1 MHFREN
7 GCVESVPVF
16 HWSPWGFF
24 LLVVAAGCAFALGV
38 VFTYRK
44 FGRAATDRER
54 DLTRKLEERA
64 ADHLAAVERA
74 EEAHKR
80 LKDLIRH
87 DALTGLTNRTILLE
101 SFATEWRRCRRD
113 QKPLSIL
120 FFAVD
125 FFEEFDATYGSE
137 AGDECLR
144 RVAAVLSAGVRRA
157 GDVAA
162 RWGGEGFVVLLPST
176 DPAGAE
182 IVARRLMGDL
192 DLLAIPH
199 NRPAEGGVVSM
210 SVGVATELPGKGGGD
225 HLLESAEG
233 ALRHARSHGGRQ
245 MVSASPEPQ
254 LTAGPS

>member
-1 MHFREN
+1 
-7 GCVESVPVF
+7 
-16 HWSPWGFF
+16 
-24 LLVVAAGCAFALGV
+24 VAAGCAFALGV
-38 VFTYRK
+38 LYAYRR
-44 FGRAATDRER
+44 FGRVARDRER

-74 EEAHKR
+74 DEAHRR

-87 DALTGLTNRTILLE
+87 DALTGLSNRTTLLE
-101 SFATEWRRCRRD
+101 SFSTEWRRCRRD
-113 QKPLSIL
+113 QTPLSIL

-125 FFEEFDATYGSE
+125 FFEEFDSTYGSE

-144 RVAAVLSAGVRRA
+144 RVAAVPSAGVRRA

-182 IVARRLMGDL
+182 IVARRLLADL
-192 DLLAIPH
+192 DLIAIPH
-199 NRPAEGGVVSM
+199 NRPAEGAVVTM

-225 HLLESAEG
+225 HLLESAEV
-233 ALRHARSHGGRQ
+233 ALRQARSHGGRQ
-245 MVSASPEPQ
+245 MVFASSEVKSPGLAE
-254 LTAGPS
+254 AAN